1 MQIEMQVDWLDE
13 PIFEVE
19 QHPDRISVV
28 ADAGLSRHQVKRACE
43 GLGEQ
48 GDRVYE
54 AWEAVLNA
62 SAS

>member
-1 MQIEMQVDWLDE
+1 MQILMQVDWLDE
-13 PIFEVE
+13 PVFEVE

-28 ADAGLSRHQVKRACE
+28 ADARLSQQQVKRACE
-43 GLGEQ
+43 ELGEH